1 MFGFVELCVILAE
14 FLIWGSKCHLHLER
28 GFVQHQDGSE
38 TRSCSSAD
46 SAAGLLPLP
55 GAVQHVREEMESLVC

>member
-1 MFGFVELCVILAE
+1 MVLAKS
-14 FLIWGSKCHLHLER
+14 LIWGSKCDLHLEG
-28 GFVQHQDGSE
+28 GFVQHEDGSE

-55 GAVQHVREEMESLVC
+55 GAVQNVEEEMESLVC